1 MSASAWAYANG
12 EIVPLEQARYWPND
26 LAIIY
31 GEIVYEATR
40 TFGGKPFKLTGT
52 HRPAL
57 PLARAT
63 AAWTPA

>member
-1 MSASAWAYANG
+1 MSASSWAYSNG

-40 TFGGKPFKLTGT
+40 TFWRQAVQASGAY
-52 HRPAL
+52 RPGCT
-57 PLARAT
+57 AR
-63 AAWTPA
+63 

>member
-1 MSASAWAYANG
+1 MSASAWAYSNG

-40 TFGGKPFKLTGT
+40 TFGGSRSSCGSTSTGCT
-52 HRPAL
+52 
-57 PLARAT
+57 AR
-63 AAWTPA
+63 